1 MTKRFLALSVVLSAA
16 FLHPGI
22 AAAHSEAGTG
32 DGLVSGLLHPLLG
45 LDHLLAMVAV
55 GLWGAQLGPPLVFAL
70 PIAFPMMMAVGA
82 IAGIAGLPMVG
93 MEVGIAA
100 SALVLGLVILFA
112 FKAPIWLAILLV
124 GAFAYFHGYAHGTEL
139 PHAASAMAYGIGFV
153 VSTGLLHLAG
163 IAIGLLNGAGIK
175 GQRAVQG
182 AGGIVAA
189 AGCVF
194 LAGALNLV

>member
-1 MTKRFLALSVVLSAA
+1 MTNRFLILVFVLSTAV
-16 FLHPGI
+16 LDPGV
-22 AAAHSEAGTG
+22 AAAHSEVGTAN
-32 DGLVSGLLHPLLG
+32 GLMSGLLHPLLG
-45 LDHLLAMVAV
+45 LDHLMAMVAV
-55 GLWGAQLGPPLVFAL
+55 GLWGAQLGRPLIFAL

-93 MEVGIAA
+93 IEVGIAA
-100 SALVLGLVILFA
+100 SALVLGLLILFA
-112 FKAPIWLAILLV
+112 FKAPVWLAVLLV

-139 PHAASAMAYGIGFV
+139 PHAASALAYGIGFV
-153 VSTGLLHLAG
+153 ISTGVLHLVG
-163 IAIGLLNGAGIK
+163 IGIGLLNTAGAQ
-175 GQRAVQG
+175 GQRAVRG